1 MVKENKYTATITEDP
16 ALYVSRFINH
26 TNKNVFLTGKAGTG
40 KTTLLRKLIKN
51 TYKKCLVVA
60 PTGIAAI
67 NAGGVTIHSLFQLP
81 FGTFIPV
88 NQSPTAQVNIKVND
102 AFSVV
107 KNLQMY
113 DTKRKLLRELELLII
128 DEVSMLRADLL
139 DAIDLVLRHVR
150 RNSYP
155 FGGVQVLFIGDM
167 LQLPPVV
174 KDEEWNILKTF
185 YNSIYF
191 FDAQV
196 LQKST
201 PVYIE
206 LDKIYRQAD
215 DQFVTLLNH
224 LRNNEMT
231 TADYELLN
239 TYFKAG
245 FKPSPTEGY
254 ITLTTHNYKATDL
267 NRTFLSTLQGK
278 SFFFEAEV
286 EGDFNEYAYPIE
298 KTLELKIGAQVMFV
312 KNDSTGNQR
321 FFNGKIGHVS
331 KIDKETI
338 EVKFT
343 DGSASVAVTPYSW
356 ENIKY
361 KLNEATNE
369 IEETVAGNFKQY
381 PLKLAWAITVH
392 KSQGLTFEKA
402 IIDIGD
408 AFAPGQVYVALSRL
422 RSLKGLVLTSSLNI
436 NSIQSDSKINT
447 YSKTQSEQQNLRE
460 LLTNETYTFLKE
472 YVIKSFE
479 FGAFIRRVEEHTDS
493 YAKAEN
499 KSVKQKYH
507 GWAKEF
513 EKELKEIK
521 PTADKFKQQIIQII
535 DAKEEGH
542 LDYLRQRVTAAAVYF
557 SPLFKTLSNKIF
569 RHVTLLKTEKK
580 IKTYLSELL
589 SLESLINEQHK
600 LVKKATLLIEAT
612 LTNKEISAEEIK
624 KTLRDPSREEQ
635 LQQLLTIPSRID
647 TEKKEPK
654 RKSKTEKKVSD
665 ASIEKAL
672 KPDTKEETY
681 KLLLAG
687 NDIESIA
694 KQRSLAVGTIE
705 SHLAYYV
712 TKGKL
717 DAARFVSAEKMTSIT
732 TVLKTLNTM
741 QFGPIKNALGDE
753 YSYSDIR
760 FAVAG
765 YLADSVEATSDT
777 GRSVEASAG
786 ISGKASA

>member
-1 MVKENKYTATITEDP
+1 MVEENNHTATISEDP

-81 FGTFIPV
+81 FGTFVPI
-88 NQSPTAQVNIKVND
+88 NQSPTIPGNIKLND

-174 KDEEWNILKTF
+174 KDEEWSTLKTF

-196 LQKST
+196 LQKNP

-215 DQFVTLLNH
+215 DRFVALLNH
-224 LRNNEMT
+224 LRNNELT
-231 TADYELLN
+231 AADYDLLN

-278 SFFFEAEV
+278 SFFFEANI
-286 EGDFNEYAYPIE
+286 EGDFSEYAYPIE

-312 KNDSTGNQR
+312 KNDNTGSQR

-331 KIDKETI
+331 KIDKDTI

-343 DGSASVAVTPYSW
+343 DGSPSVAVTPYSW

-361 KLNEATNE
+361 KLNEATTE
-369 IEETVAGNFKQY
+369 IEETVAGTFKQY

-422 RSLKGLVLTSSLNI
+422 RSLNGLVLTSSLHV
-436 NSIQSDSKINT
+436 NSIQSDSKIHS
-447 YSKTQSEQQNLRE
+447 YSKTQAEQQNLQE
-460 LLTNETYTFLKE
+460 LLTNETYSFLKE

-479 FGAFIRRVEEHTDS
+479 FGAFIRRIEEHTDS
-493 YAKAEN
+493 YVKAEN

-507 GWAKEF
+507 SWAKEF

-521 PTADKFKQQIIQII
+521 PTADKFKQQIIHII

-542 LDYLRQRVTAAAVYF
+542 LDYLRQRVTAAATYF
-557 SPLFKTLSNKIF
+557 SPLFKTFSNKIF
-569 RHVTLLKTEKK
+569 RHVGLLKTEKK

-624 KTLRDPSREEQ
+624 KTLTDASREEQ
-635 LQQLLTIPSRID
+635 LLQLLSSPSRPD
-647 TEKKEPK
+647 PEKKETK
-654 RKSKTEKKVSD
+654 RKSKIEKKVSD
-665 ASIEKAL
+665 PSIEKAL
-672 KPDTKEETY
+672 KPDTKEETL
-681 KLLLAG
+681 KLLQAG
-687 NDIESIA
+687 NDIETIA
-694 KQRSLAVGTIE
+694 KQRALAVGTIE

-717 DAARFVSAEKMTSIT
+717 AASQFVSAEKIASIT

-765 YLADSVEATSDT
+765 YLSDYA
-777 GRSVEASAG
+777 EAS
-786 ISGKASA
+786 SDKV